1 MGMTFTNFETE
12 EQVREATEA
21 HTTRGFYVG
30 LDLGQSMDPTALSVI
45 EKLTAPVLS
54 IGHRAGKMR
63 FTTLYRVRHLERF
76 PLGLSYPEM
85 VTRTRLTMNTAPLRG
100 NSKLIIDQTGVGRP
114 VFDLFTQARMNPAGV
129 TITAGLD
136 WSREG
141 SDNFRVPKALLVS
154 RLDAAL
160 HSGILQVSAGLPE
173 AQALREELADFKINH
188 TASGYAQF
196 GARSGKHDDLVL
208 SVAIGL
214 WYAVTIGSQRMTQGY
229 VRL

>member
-1 MGMTFTNFETE
+1 MALSFTNFETE
-12 EQVREATEA
+12 EQVQAATEA
-21 HTTRGFYVG
+21 NTTRSYYVG
-30 LDLGQSMDPTALSVI
+30 LDLGQSMDPTALSVT
-45 EKLTAPVLS
+45 EKMTAPVLS
-54 IGHRAGKMR
+54 IGYRAGKMQ
-63 FTTLYRVRHLERF
+63 FTTAYRVRHLERF

-85 VTRTRLTMNTAPLRG
+85 VRRTQSTLNTAPLRG

-114 VFDLFTQARMNPAGV
+114 VFDLFKQARMDPAGV

-141 SDNFRVPKALLVS
+141 MDNFRVPKGLLVS

-160 HSGILQVSAGLPE
+160 HSGILQIAADLSE
-173 AQALREELADFKINH
+173 AKALREELADFKTSH

-214 WYAVTIGSQRMTQGY
+214 WYAVTLGDQRFSIGR